1 MKETLLGRRV
11 LGMAAA
17 LLVSGVGLAACS
29 SGPSSSTSTGPTTT
43 ASTAP
48 PKTTTS
54 SGPSST
60 STSTSTTAAGLSRCV
75 SAKLAG
81 SVVGGS
87 GAAGTIETTVGL
99 RSTASTSCTLGGYP
113 GLQLL
118 GAGGTTLPTTVV
130 RKGAYPFTAM
140 APIAVT
146 LAPGQS
152 AYFNIGYSDV
162 PVGNQA
168 SCPTSVSLQITPP
181 NAYDHL
187 VITASLG
194 PCGNGTMTVSPV
206 FLATGSNTQF
216 TAPPN

>member
-1 MKETLLGRRV
+1 VKETLLGRRI

-17 LLVSGVGLAACS
+17 LLVGGVGLAACS
-29 SGPSSSTSTGPTTT
+29 SGPSSTSTGPTTT

-48 PKTTTS
+48 SKTTTS

-60 STSTSTTAAGLSRCV
+60 STSSTSAGLSRCAT
-75 SAKLAG
+75 AKLAG

-99 RSTASTSCTLGGYP
+99 RNTASTSCTLGGYP

-118 GAGGTTLPTTVV
+118 GTGGATLPTTVV
-130 RKGAYPFTAM
+130 RKGNYPFTAM
-140 APIAVT
+140 APTTVT

-152 AYFNIGYSDV
+152 ANFNIGYSDV
-162 PVGNQA
+162 PVGNQT

-206 FLATGSNTQF
+206 FPATGSST
-216 TAPPN
+216 

>member
-1 MKETLLGRRV
+1 VKETLLGCRI
-11 LGMAAA
+11 LGMTAA
-17 LLVSGVGLAACS
+17 LLVGGVGLAACS
-29 SGPSSSTSTGPTTT
+29 SGSSSSTSTGPTTT

-48 PKTTTS
+48 SKTTTS

-60 STSTSTTAAGLSRCV
+60 STSSTSAGLSRCAT
-75 SAKLAG
+75 AKLAG

-99 RSTASTSCTLGGYP
+99 RNTASTSCTLGGYP

-118 GAGGTTLPTTVV
+118 GTGGATLPTTVV
-130 RKGAYPFTAM
+130 RKGNYPFTAM
-140 APIAVT
+140 APTTVT

-152 AYFNIGYSDV
+152 ANFNIGYSDV
-162 PVGNQA
+162 PVGNQT

-206 FLATGSNTQF
+206 FPATGSST
-216 TAPPN
+216 